1 MSIYRNI
8 QILCREQ
15 GRSIM
20 SLESELGFARGSIY
34 KWDTNVPS
42 IGRVKAV
49 ADVLRV
55 PIERLLE
62 GDADEQSNSEP
73 SQ

>member
-8 QILCREQ
+8 QELCREQ

-20 SLESELGFARGSIY
+20 GLESELGFARGSIY

-49 ADVLRV
+49 ADVLKV
-55 PIERLLE
+55 PIERLIE
-62 GDADEQSNSEP
+62 GNKEGNKNGK
-73 SQ
+73 